1 MSKQN
6 SEDSALDLVA
16 GSASLEQ
23 IIDRV
28 ISRCEQSC
36 RYVLKRADF
45 TDASEGF
52 RDGWT
57 SATELCE
64 AAMREHVASHLK
76 QDIAD
81 LQNAQSQPRPTEHQ

>member
-1 MSKQN
+1 MSKHT
-6 SEDSALDLVA
+6 DPKSALDLAA

-81 LQNAQSQPRPTEHQ
+81 LQNAAAQTRRT